1 MFFFHN
7 NQNIDL
13 LENSRSDEDVNILV
27 GINGSGKSTYL
38 NEIAKHHLK
47 RGKTVIAIA
56 NTIYDKFTIKGSR
69 AKLLK
74 SSHGKNIAKH
84 SIKEVLK
91 VLESDNIKAFFN
103 LSNVFNYINLQPR
116 IEFKIN
122 NLNPDFRD
130 IIINTSAF
138 NKEEIEDL
146 LYFLN
151 RSYDY
156 SLIENE
162 GKFILDFDKNNEFD
176 AFRNVFFLKVLNYES
191 KLKKLK
197 ILKDIEITLFKNNH
211 SFPLNHASSG
221 ELTLIASLM
230 YISVNITDSSIIL
243 IDEPENSLH
252 PKWQVEYVKKLSEL
266 FYFYQPKIII
276 ATHSPLVINGAELN
290 ITNVNIFKGSSFGQF
305 NKQNKELKNVEEIY
319 DNYFD
324 LTTPENRF
332 ISQLV
337 IEKFNLLSE
346 GKISYTNFQNILY
359 DLIQNSYDNQ
369 QKQALSGIL
378 ELASKYS

>member
-1 MFFFHN
+1 MFFFYN

-38 NEIAKHHLK
+38 NEIAKHHLR
-47 RGKTVIAIA
+47 RGKTVIAVA
-56 NTIYDKFTIKGSR
+56 NTIYDKFTIKGAR

-84 SIKEVLK
+84 SIKEVIK
-91 VLESDNIKAFFN
+91 VLESENMKAFFN
-103 LSNVFNYINLQPR
+103 LSNVFNYINLQPK
-116 IEFKIN
+116 IEFTIN
-122 NLNPDFRD
+122 NLKPNFRE
-130 IIINTSAF
+130 ILINASVF
-138 NKEEIEDL
+138 DQEEIEDL

-162 GKFILDFDKNNEFD
+162 GKFILDFDKKNEFD
-176 AFRNVFFLKVLNYES
+176 AYRNAFFLKILNYES

-197 ILKDIEITLFKNNH
+197 ILKDIDITIFKNNY

-230 YISVNITDSSIIL
+230 YISVNITDDSIIL

-252 PKWQVEYVKKLSEL
+252 PKWQVDYVKKLSEL

-290 ITNVNIFKGSSFGQF
+290 ITNVNIFKGTSHGKF
-305 NKQNKELKNVEEIY
+305 NKQNKDLKNVEEIY

-332 ISQLV
+332 ISQFV
-337 IEKFNLLSE
+337 IEKFNLLSAGE
-346 GKISYTNFQNILY
+346 ISYTHFQNMLY
-359 DLIQNSYDNQ
+359 DLIKNSYDDQ
-369 QKQALSGIL
+369 QKQALNGIL